1 MKCLSGQMKGSGKID
16 VKGKCAVLP
25 QEPELLFVKDKLR
38 DDLEENSG
46 GKTSLLE
53 QYINLC
59 GMEGQMESHP
69 YDLSGGQQQMAAL
82 IKVLLT
88 EPDILLL
95 DEPTKGM
102 DRLHKMRLGQVLQQ
116 LCRKGTAILCVT
128 HDMEFAAA
136 FAGRAAMLFDGKLE
150 GEDRPEAFFTN
161 NYFYTTTAAKITR
174 GLKQPVILPEEVK
187 RL

>member
-1 MKCLSGQMKGSGKID
+1 M
-16 VKGKCAVLP
+16 A
-25 QEPELLFVKDKLR
+25 
-38 DDLEENSG
+38 
-46 GKTSLLE
+46 
-53 QYINLC
+53 
-59 GMEGQMESHP
+59 GQMESHP